1 MAVEWAMKSLIGA
14 KFIILMALVQLVYTV
29 VNVLNKL
36 AAHDQMNLRILV
48 AYRMTFAAAATVPP
62 SLVFESRK
70 SGPEI
75 TWRVILLASVIALLG
90 GTLNLN
96 MYVASLAMTSATFAS
111 AMTNLVPAITF
122 LLAAIFRLEK
132 WGTAKLVGTLIEI
145 CGAAVLTF
153 YKGVEINI
161 LPVIIDF
168 MHHDHGKTSSLHH
181 NNILGVV
188 LVVCYCFSAALSLI
202 IHDKL
207 TKIYPYP
214 WTSTALISFMALV
227 QSVVFALCT
236 ERDMSHWRLGWDVRL
251 LAVAFSG
258 IFASGL
264 ATVVVAWCVQLKGPL
279 FVSVFS
285 PLTFVFVAI
294 SGSLV
299 LDEKLHL
306 GSIIGFVLIV
316 GGLLVML
323 WGKSKETTEMLT
335 TIETPLDHSANI
347 EEAIEMANPVETD
360 TDFFPTVISCCDDS
374 PTFIPA
380 TYN

>member
-1 MAVEWAMKSLIGA
+1 MGVEAAWLRNEA
-14 KFIILMALVQLVYTV
+14 KFIVLMALVQFVHSA

-36 AAHDQMNLRILV
+36 AAADDDMNLMRILV
-48 AYRMTFAAAATVPP
+48 AYIMMFAAATTVPP
-62 SLVFESRK
+62 SLVFEIRK
-70 SGPEI
+70 SFPKI
-75 TWRVILLASVIALLG
+75 TWRVIVLSSVIALLG
-90 GTLNLN
+90 ETLNLN
-96 MYVASLAMTSATFAS
+96 MYVASTSSTFAS
-111 AMTNLVPAITF
+111 AMTNLVPVITF
-122 LLAAIFRLEK
+122 LLAASFRLEK
-132 WGTAKLVGTLIEI
+132 WGTAKLVIGTLIEF

-168 MHHDHGKTSSLHH
+168 MHHDHGLQHH

-188 LVVCYCFSAALSLI
+188 CYCFSTALSLI

-214 WTSTALISFMALV
+214 WTSTALISLMALV

-236 ERDMSHWRLGWDVRL
+236 ERDMSQWRLGWDIRL

-258 IFASGL
+258 IFAYGL
-264 ATVVVAWCVQLKGPL
+264 AKVVVAYCVQLKGPL

-294 SGSLV
+294 AGSLV

-306 GSIIGFVLIV
+306 GSIIGFILIV
-316 GGLLVML
+316 GGLLVMI
-323 WGKSKETTEMLT
+323 WGKSKETTQVLT
-335 TIETPLDHSANI
+335 NVETVDHSANI
-347 EEAIEMANPVETD
+347 EEEIEMANTPIIITLQ
-360 TDFFPTVISCCDDS
+360 P
-374 PTFIPA
+374 
-380 TYN
+380 